1 MPVHPTS
8 KKVIDRYNYLK
19 TKRQTWESHWQE
31 CADYMMPRK
40 ADITKSRSQ
49 GDKRTEFIFDG
60 TATHALELLAA
71 SLHGML
77 TSTSSPWFYLKFK
90 NKIIDNPHNE
100 FEIDLNDNDDAVQW
114 LERCT
119 SITNQAFNR
128 SNFQQEIFE
137 LYHDLITFGTAALFI
152 TEDLDDD
159 LRFKNIH
166 ISEIF
171 ITEDERGVVDS
182 LTRKFKLK
190 ARNIPS
196 MFDPKNITPQLKSII
211 EKSPEED
218 VVLLHSVY
226 PNSEYTEPGSNK
238 KFISCYVHESSGA
251 LLSEKGFADFPYA
264 VPRYLKSSNEI
275 YGRSPAMNALP
286 DVKMLNTMCKT
297 SIRAAQ
303 KQIDPPLMVP
313 DDGFIMPIRTVPG
326 GLNYYRSGTRDR
338 IEPLNIGANNPVGI
352 QMEEQRRKAVRENFF
367 VDQLMMQNGP
377 QMTATEVVQRNEE
390 KMRILGPVLG
400 RLQSELLQPL
410 ITRCFN
416 ILMKNKKFPEMPPAM
431 GATQIEIEYVS
442 PLAKAQKT
450 GELQALMRGFEIF
463 GQLQNVAPV
472 MDYLNTDV
480 IVTYVKDVLGFP
492 AKILKTKA
500 QVGQIRQQ
508 RQIQQQQQAQ
518 AQQQQHMAELANKA
532 APAVKALNDSG
543 NKQ

>member
-1 MPVHPTS
+1 MPINKTA
-8 KKVIDRYNYLK
+8 KDILDRYHSLR
-19 TKRQTWESHWQE
+19 TQRQTWESHWQE
-31 CADYMMPRK
+31 VADYMLPRK

-60 TATHALELLAA
+60 TATHSLELLAA

-90 NKIIDNPHNE
+90 DEEVNAD
-100 FEIDLNDNDDAVQW
+100 DDAVQW
-114 LERCT
+114 LEKCT
-119 SITNQAFNR
+119 NSMQQAFNR

-137 LYHDLITFGTAALFI
+137 LYHDLIAFGTAALFI
-152 TEDLDDD
+152 SEDADND

-171 ITEDERGVVDS
+171 ITESETGVIDG
-182 LTRKFKLK
+182 LTRKFRIK
-190 ARNIPS
+190 ARNIMS
-196 MFDPKNITPQLKSII
+196 MFPKAQLPNELKKLIENSPQEDVSII
-211 EKSPEED
+211 
-218 VVLLHSVY
+218 HSVY
-226 PNSEYTEPGSNK
+226 PSTEYSEPGSSK
-238 KFISCYVHESSGA
+238 KFVSCYIHEASGA
-251 LLSEKGFADFPYA
+251 LLSEKGFAEFPYA

-313 DDGFIMPIRTVPG
+313 DDGFLMPIRTIPG
-326 GLNYYRSGTRDR
+326 GLNYYRAGTRDR
-338 IEPLNIGANNPVGI
+338 IEPLNIGANNPVGN
-352 QMEEQRRKAVRENFF
+352 QMEEQRRKQVRENFF
-367 VDQLMMQNGP
+367 VDQLITSQG
-377 QMTATEVVQRNEE
+377 QTMTATEVVQRNEE

-416 ILMKNKKFPEMPPAM
+416 ILMRNKKFPEVPEML
-431 GATQIEIEYVS
+431 GNINIEIEYVS

-463 GQLQNVAPV
+463 GTLQNVAPV
-472 MDYLNTDV
+472 FDYLDTDAV
-480 IVTYVKDVLGFP
+480 VTYIKDVLGFP
-492 AKILKTKA
+492 AKILKTKS
-500 QVGQIRQQ
+500 QVGALRKERQAE
-508 RQIQQQQQAQ
+508 QQQQMQMQQMQQVAQ
-518 AQQQQHMAELANKA
+518 AAGQA
-532 APAVKALNDSG
+532 APAAKLLMNE
-543 NKQ
+543 